1 MVYYKLILL
10 NKRLNSNDIYPI
22 VIRITYN
29 KNNTTLSTGI
39 RVKTN
44 QWDTASQLVT
54 KSHGNFQ
61 LLNKTIS
68 VFYLKV
74 QTVIHSLIQNNEFS
88 FEALKNQLVDKPKV
102 LKTHI
107 NFSDFSQHLI
117 QAMFEVKRSG
127 NAIVYQTGVNRL
139 LNFYGK
145 KTLKFEDITYSLLDD
160 FKHRLILDGVKP
172 NTVGNY
178 FRSIRA
184 IYNKAIKARVAQRE
198 LYPFHE
204 ISIKQERTVKRAI
217 SIDALKAICLFNL
230 EKDSPANEARNY
242 FLLSFYLI
250 GISFTDLAYL
260 KPENILKGRVIF
272 IRRKTHKRYSI
283 KLTDQAIAILGY
295 YKGRN
300 DTYLLPVLSKVEEE
314 DTIQAKKLIH
324 QWIKTTN
331 KYLKRIGKECGLES
345 PLTTYVAR
353 HTWATTAKKM
363 GYSNELIA
371 EAMGHEYGNK
381 ITNIYLDDFDQEVI
395 DNLNMVVQK
404 SIFNS

>member
-10 NKRLNSNDIYPI
+10 NKRVNSNDVYPI

-29 KNNTTLSTGI
+29 KNNTTLNTGV

-44 QWDTASQLVT
+44 QWEAASQLVT

-68 VFYLKV
+68 EFYLKV
-74 QTVIHSLIQNNEFS
+74 QKQIHHLIQNDEFS
-88 FEALKNQLVDKPKV
+88 FEALKIQLSEKPKAPQ
-102 LKTHI
+102 I
-107 NFSDFSQHLI
+107 NFYEFSKLLI
-117 QAMFEVKRSG
+117 DEMHEVKRSG

-139 LNFYGK
+139 VNFYGNK
-145 KTLKFEDITYSLLDD
+145 NLTFQEITFTLLDK
-160 FKHRLILDGVKP
+160 FRHKLTIEGARA
-172 NTVGNY
+172 NTIGNY
-178 FRSIRA
+178 LRSIRA
-184 IYNKAIKARVAQRE
+184 IYNKAIKARIADRSQ
-198 LYPFHE
+198 YPFSE
-204 ISIKQERTVKRAI
+204 MSIKQERTAKRAI
-217 SIDALKAICLFNL
+217 TINDLTSVCSIGLKEGTPPFH
-230 EKDSPANEARNY
+230 ARC
-242 FLLSFYLI
+242 FFVLSFFLI

-260 KPENILKGRVIF
+260 KPQNIVKGRVIF

-283 KLTDQAIAILGY
+283 KLTDQAIAILAY

-314 DTIQAKKLIH
+314 DSIEAKKLIH

-331 KYLKRIGKECGLES
+331 KYLKRLGNDCGLES

-353 HTWATTAKKM
+353 HTWATTAKKL
-363 GYSNELIA
+363 GYSNEKIA

-395 DNLNMVVQK
+395 DEVNQRICYV
-404 SIFNS
+404 IE